1 MAYKSRAMLIAEN
14 KRLQA
19 KVAGNGKGTK
29 KAKKVFFNV
38 ANYPCTSPHTAN
50 WSSHKIVRHLR
61 GECGC
66 DKKRGF
72 ECKAVK
78 NYKGYS
84 WANLGSQP
92 NASWKDLS

>member
-19 KVAGNGKGTK
+19 KVAGKGKGTK
-29 KAKKVFFNV
+29 ARIFKNV
-38 ANYPCTSPHTAN
+38 AGYPCKSVWTAN
-50 WSSHKIVRHLR
+50 YSSHKIVRHLR
-61 GECGC
+61 EECGC
-66 DKKRGF
+66 DQKRGY